1 MKRKVILY
9 RGEDGYVVAEVPSL
23 QGVISQ
29 GKTREEVLR
38 NIKEAISLHIEVLME
53 RGLPIPQDETEMVE
67 IAAGANFRLF
77 QAKMYKHFRAIWFRR
92 LSSTRKP
99 RYACSGKSA

>member
-53 RGLPIPQDETEMVE
+53 RGVPIPQDETEMVE
-67 IAAGANFRLF
+67 IAAYFRLF
-77 QAKMYKHFRAIWFRR
+77 QAKNV
-92 LSSTRKP
+92 
-99 RYACSGKSA
+99 

>member
-38 NIKEAISLHIEVLME
+38 NIKEAVSLHIEVLME
-53 RGLPIPQDETEMVE
+53 RGLPIPQDETENGGNCGMSKLPS
-67 IAAGANFRLF
+67 I
-77 QAKMYKHFRAIWFRR
+77 
-92 LSSTRKP
+92 
-99 RYACSGKSA
+99 SGKNV

>member
-29 GKTREEVLR
+29 GKTREEALK
-38 NIKEAISLHIEVLME
+38 NIKEAASLHVEVLRE
-53 RGLPIPQDETEMVE
+53 RGLVVPQDDTEMAE
-67 IAAGANFRLF
+67 IA
-77 QAKMYKHFRAIWFRR
+77 I
-92 LSSTRKP
+92 
-99 RYACSGKSA
+99 

>member
-29 GKTREEVLR
+29 GKTREEALQ
-38 NIKEAISLHIEVLME
+38 NIKEAASLHVEVLRD
-53 RGLPIPQDETEMVE
+53 RGLIIPQDETEMAE
-67 IAAGANFRLF
+67 IA
-77 QAKMYKHFRAIWFRR
+77 I
-92 LSSTRKP
+92 
-99 RYACSGKSA
+99 

>member
-29 GKTREEVLR
+29 GQTREEALK
-38 NIKEAISLHIEVLME
+38 NIKEAASLHVEVLRE
-53 RGLPIPQDETEMVE
+53 RGLVIPQDDTEMAE
-67 IAAGANFRLF
+67 IA
-77 QAKMYKHFRAIWFRR
+77 I
-92 LSSTRKP
+92 
-99 RYACSGKSA
+99 